1 MILKALLNR
10 ILGLTYVHCV
20 QLLVMSDFLRPHGL
34 QPVRPL
40 CPQDFPGKNIGVGC
54 HALLQGIFPTQ
65 ESNLH
70 LLHLLHCRT
79 VLYHWVTGCGCCQV
93 TSVESDSV
101 RPHRRQPNRLLCP
114 WDSPGKNTGVGCHIL
129 LQCMHAKSLQS
140 CPTPCNPMD
149 NSPPSS
155 SVHRI
160 LWARIL
166 EWVAISFSTREAHIY
181 TTLYKTDN

>member
-1 MILKALLNR
+1 MILKALLNG

-93 TSVESDSV
+93 TSVVSDSV
-101 RPHRRQPNRLLCP
+101 WPHRWQPNRLLCP

-129 LQCMHAKSLQS
+129 LQCMHACKVTSVVSDSVRPYGQQPTMFLRPQDSLGKN
-140 CPTPCNPMD
+140 TGVGCNFLLHRG
-149 NSPPSS
+149 SAYIHH
-155 SVHRI
+155 SV
-160 LWARIL
+160 
-166 EWVAISFSTREAHIY
+166 
-181 TTLYKTDN
+181 